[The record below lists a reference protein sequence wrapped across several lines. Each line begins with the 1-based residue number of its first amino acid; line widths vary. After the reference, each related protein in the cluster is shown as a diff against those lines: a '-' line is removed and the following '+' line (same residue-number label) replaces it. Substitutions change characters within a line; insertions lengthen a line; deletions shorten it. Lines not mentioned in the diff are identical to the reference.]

1 MGDKHILN
9 GHRMA
14 GVVLSA
20 FSLFSWPELIG
31 LLIWVSV
38 CNGVFVVLVGRV
50 LRKDIKCMTSHS
62 VRRVG
67 LIGGLRAWLFL
78 IRG

>member
-31 LLIWVSV
+31 LLI
-38 CNGVFVVLVGRV
+38 
-50 LRKDIKCMTSHS
+50 
-62 VRRVG
+62 
-67 LIGGLRAWLFL
+67 
-78 IRG
+78 